1 MTEIKSSW
9 SFVGISADAR
19 NAAEEAAEA
28 AGMDLDLWLAQLI
41 KYTSAMELQESGAP
55 PSLDQRSINQ
65 AILKET
71 APGGRAAPSQDASGE
86 EERMF
91 PGVDPMLAP
100 SPDGQPD
107 LYRHDPGLEPTL
119 LSSDGVPL
127 NVSAKALRP
136 SSLRILGGVSE
147 AQIESAVEAWRKDG
161 RMDAIIVRPMT
172 AEPGAYEIVT
182 GLDRWHAA
190 RRAHIREVPIEIR
203 EFDDEGAIE
212 FALSYQLARPE
223 LSPVDEA
230 NIYLRLMTEA
240 GRSTEEVSRISGKPP
255 AHVATMVRI
264 LSLPRSVRGLLE
276 KGEISLLH
284 ARALLGASNPDAVAR
299 EIVRS
304 NLDIYQTEQLVR
316 TSNQN
321 AVLVEAE
328 AADDDLEEQP
338 LVAARSHTPRP
349 RIVARLATANRENQ
363 SSNRMAD
370 AVAQERG
377 ERRPEPGRTEGTD
390 AKTATALAP
399 EAGSDGPPETSDSAK
414 GDADG
419 AADPKA
425 EATGKPTTGKP
436 TTGGPGQTGKKDAD
450 GTAEKSADA
459 PKAKDAGDGK
469 KLEAA
474 ATENRPPRPA
484 VPDTAPAVGEGFG
497 EEPGPVETASSKGPG
512 GKELTEADIEEQ
524 LRRMLGL
531 RVTLVDN
538 QGTGVVTIQYA
549 GREQLVELLT
559 RLRGSGD

>member
-28 AGMDLDLWLAQLI
+28 AGMDLDMWLAQLI
-41 KYTSAMELQESGAP
+41 KYTSSMELQHSGVS

-71 APGGRAAPSQDASGE
+71 APGGRAAPAQDDTGE

-91 PGVDPMLAP
+91 PGVDPMAMP
-100 SPDGQPD
+100 AGEPQAD

-136 SSLRILGGVSE
+136 STLRILGGVSE
-147 AQIESAVEAWRKDG
+147 AQIEAAVEAWRKDG
-161 RMDAIIVRPMT
+161 RMEAILVRPLST
-172 AEPGAYEIVT
+172 EPGAYEIVT

-190 RRAHIREVPIEIR
+190 RRAHVREVPIEIR

-240 GRSTEEVSRISGKPP
+240 GRSTEEVSRIAGKPP

-276 KGEISLLH
+276 NGEISLLH
-284 ARALLGASNPDAVAR
+284 ARALLGASNPDSVAK
-299 EIVRS
+299 EIVR
-304 NLDIYQTEQLVR
+304 NGLDIYQTEQLVR

-321 AVLVEAE
+321 AVLVEPA
-328 AADDDLEEQP
+328 AADEEVEPQP
-338 LVAARSHTPRP
+338 MNASREHTPRP
-349 RIVARLATANRENQ
+349 RIIARLATANRENQ

-377 ERRPEPGRTEGTD
+377 SVDRRPGPVAD
-390 AKTATALAP
+390 QAVDPVPDPAP
-399 EAGSDGPPETSDSAK
+399 DTTPP
-414 GDADG
+414 
-419 AADPKA
+419 P
-425 EATGKPTTGKP
+425 
-436 TTGGPGQTGKKDAD
+436 
-450 GTAEKSADA
+450 
-459 PKAKDAGDGK
+459 
-469 KLEAA
+469 
-474 ATENRPPRPA
+474 
-484 VPDTAPAVGEGFG
+484 VPDTAPAIGGGFG
-497 EEPGPVETASSKGPG
+497 DEPGPVKAPADAEAG
-512 GKELTEADIEEQ
+512 GKELTVPDIEAQ
-524 LRRMLGL
+524 LHKLLGL
-531 RVTLVDN
+531 QVSMIDN
-538 QGTGVVTIQYA
+538 QGTGVVTLQYA
-549 GREQLVELLT
+549 SRDQLIEMLT
-559 RLRGSGD
+559 RLQTGGD